1 MEDPNLE
8 DYSNIEQEIGHAS
21 IGMIDVSASHDVQ
34 EVFDP
39 GRTNAIEKRLLS
51 SNNTGVLRYGTG
63 DSISSSSVS
72 TKSKKRTTPRYV
84 RLLRNNKFSS
94 FLRKHGIFPPKK
106 ALGRLLTRILVV
118 LVWIGVLWAVLGA
131 YIYPVPVHLNT
142 SPSVGECGDAA
153 VPSVL
158 DNTNS
163 TIGTNSTNG
172 TSTVSCSKKVLSNL
186 TTYLST
192 EHPGS
197 IASLFDRGTLCAND
211 ESSACDVNG
220 LLRTSCSPDIFDIEQ
235 GHFFGLIILGIVS
248 AIFGFV
254 AGIIRLPPLV
264 GMLIAGVLLNNIPYI
279 AVTRDINPRWSSI
292 IRSVALVIILIR
304 GGISMDAN
312 ALKKLFLP
320 VVVLGALP
328 CIVEGGTVALLAFL
342 LLQFGWQWALMTGY
356 LLAAISPAVLVPSLL
371 LLQSKKPPTADDR
384 GLPTMM
390 IVSGAL
396 DDIVSIALFGVFL
409 GLTFSSG
416 TSLALSV
423 LRGPIEILLGLVFGV
438 LVGVILW
445 YLPPSDAK
453 TGSAIRNR
461 FFLILGFSLFALFGA
476 QQIKVGGTGF
486 VGAGALAILVL
497 AFVVNLKWKKY
508 QSTPALKTSLLMVWL
523 FVQPFLFGLIGAAVD
538 VYSIDLQVLGQSFAL
553 IILGQIVRL
562 FVVFLVTLALR
573 LPWRHQ
579 VFCCMCWIPKATV
592 QAALVGIVTDL
603 ALQSTVCSEAHN
615 GRLVLTLAVLEIIIT
630 APLGATL
637 IGIFGPALLYS
648 QPMCAG
654 ICLRRENSGEI
665 DSDSQQVMSS
675 NSSVEQ

>member
-72 TKSKKRTTPRYV
+72 TKSKRRTTPRYV
-84 RLLRNNKFSS
+84 RNNKFFS
-94 FLRKHGIFPPKK
+94 FLINHGIFPPKK
-106 ALGRLLTRILVV
+106 ALGRLLTRVLVI
-118 LVWIGVLWAVLGA
+118 LVWIGVLWAILGA

-142 SPSVGECGDAA
+142 SPSVGECT
-153 VPSVL
+153 
-158 DNTNS
+158 NT
-163 TIGTNSTNG
+163 TND
-172 TSTVSCSKKVLSNL
+172 TSTCAKEILSNL

-192 EHPGS
+192 EDPAS
-197 IASLFDRGTLCAND
+197 IISLFDSSTLCANNK
-211 ESSACDVNG
+211 SSACGVNRH
-220 LLRTSCSPDIFDIEQ
+220 LRASCLPDIFDIEQ
-235 GHFFGLIILGIVS
+235 GHFFGLIVLGIVS

-254 AGIIRLPPLV
+254 AGFIRLPPLV

-304 GGISMDAN
+304 GGISMDAD
-312 ALKKLFLP
+312 ALKRLFLP
-320 VVVLGALP
+320 VVALGALP
-328 CIVEGGTVALLAFL
+328 CIVEGGTLALLAYL
-342 LLQFGWQWALMTGY
+342 LLHFSWQWALMTGY

-384 GLPTMM
+384 GLLTMM
-390 IVSGAL
+390 IVSGSL
-396 DDIVSIALFGVFL
+396 DDVISIALFGVFL
-409 GLTFSSG
+409 GLAFSSG
-416 TSLALSV
+416 TSLALSI